1 MKISNNPWITGLTAL
16 ALATA
21 LSSAAVT
28 SENNQR
34 LAGVLNKFP
43 QSDANGDGILT
54 ADEAR
59 AFKAKFAERR
69 KLGGVRKSLPPQTV
83 SGKAIEGKTTEGL
96 NGLYM
101 GHSFFRPAA
110 ADLMKVIPDTNVIE
124 HTGYIVMQGGQ
135 GGSPGFLWDN
145 PDNRKKGQVYLDTGK
160 VDLLAMTCYSSEDSS
175 LEHFAKWFDYAIS
188 KNPEITFMV
197 TLPWSKAPHKAEPDF
212 LAGAEKRAALLHDKL
227 IQPLR
232 DKYPKNKVLF
242 CPYGLGVYELMA
254 RLEKDQLPGVKH
266 VLNPDKKARAKS
278 KISKD
283 QLVNHETGHGGD
295 LVTRLN
301 ALLWLQT
308 LYACDVSKMKPQTV
322 EGLPDIPL
330 NEIAV
335 LVGKKIE
342 PFNAIYQDK

>member
-1 MKISNNPWITGLTAL
+1 MVTPCTTKRTPSSSARPSATQTPFPSKGYEELNLKHQTPTHMKISNNSWITGPTAL
-16 ALATA
+16 VLMTA

-28 SENNQR
+28 SENQR

-69 KLGGVRKSLPPQTV
+69 KLGGGVRKSLPPQTV

-101 GHSFFRPAA
+101 GHSFFGPAA
-110 ADLMKVIPDTNVIE
+110 ADLLKVIPDTNVE

-145 PDNRKKGQVYLDTGK
+145 PDNRKKGGVFGYRQGR
-160 VDLLAMTCYSSEDSS
+160 LLAMTCYSSEDSS

-242 CPYGLGVYELMA
+242 CSYGLGVYELMA
-254 RLEKDQLPGVKH
+254 RLEKDQLP
-266 VLNPDKKARAKS
+266 
-278 KISKD
+278 
-283 QLVNHETGHGGD
+283 
-295 LVTRLN
+295 
-301 ALLWLQT
+301 
-308 LYACDVSKMKPQTV
+308 
-322 EGLPDIPL
+322 
-330 NEIAV
+330 
-335 LVGKKIE
+335 
-342 PFNAIYQDK
+342 

>member
-1 MKISNNPWITGLTAL
+1 MKISNNSWITGLTAL

-283 QLVNHETGHGGD
+283 QLVNDETGHGGD